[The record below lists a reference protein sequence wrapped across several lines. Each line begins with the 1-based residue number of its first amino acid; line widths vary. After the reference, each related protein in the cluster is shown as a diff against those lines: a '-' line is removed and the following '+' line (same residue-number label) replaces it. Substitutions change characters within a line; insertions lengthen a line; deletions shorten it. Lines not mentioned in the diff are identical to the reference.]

1 MSRGLHPPLDFETE
15 IRGHIDH
22 YTESDNFVCFLCA
35 FETQDAV
42 EILNHLKDKHNFVL
56 SDIKHT
62 PLIPKYLEHWRFRPP
77 PLVKIPNTQLETID
91 PDNEDERHLKMALH
105 RMRLEKVMHEHEWE
119 RTCLQEPITCLF
131 CADEFTGTWHGYL
144 QWLFEKHTFNPG
156 RPPNLVFIPELVEL
170 LRKELNA
177 NTCIFCKSVFPNQR
191 KLKSHIRKK
200 KHLRIPNDSM
210 FDRFYMVNYLELD
223 GDWQVGSDDEALEM
237 EPLEAAAA
245 EDFSDTEVNET
256 VCLICE
262 AVFPSPSDAIRHMK
276 IVHGFD
282 INELRKRMKY
292 DFYNSVRFINYSR
305 YMKSKHRCFIC
316 GCDVDGDYAQ
326 HISLHDEKIPDDLSR
341 VIAEDQLLIPF
352 IDGDPLLTELED
364 DIDCC

>member
-1 MSRGLHPPLDFETE
+1 MMQS
-15 IRGHIDH
+15 GHIR
-22 YTESDNFVCFLCA
+22 EFSVLA
-35 FETQDAV
+35 FGAETV
-42 EILNHLKDKHNFVL
+42 
-56 SDIKHT
+56 
-62 PLIPKYLEHWRFRPP
+62 RG
-77 PLVKIPNTQLETID
+77 
-91 PDNEDERHLKMALH
+91 
-105 RMRLEKVMHEHEWE
+105 
-119 RTCLQEPITCLF
+119 CLF
-131 CADEFTGTWHGYL
+131 RRRGAQYSIIRHGVETVDSNDPA
-144 QWLFEKHTFNPG
+144 QAWKH
-156 RPPNLVFIPELVEL
+156 L
-170 LRKELNA
+170 LRQLGRGRECPLFLTGALPKGIFFRFDSIELPPRA
-177 NTCIFCKSVFPNQR
+177 R
-191 KLKSHIRKK
+191 R
-200 KHLRIPNDSM
+200 
-210 FDRFYMVNYLELD
+210 
-223 GDWQVGSDDEALEM
+223 EALEM